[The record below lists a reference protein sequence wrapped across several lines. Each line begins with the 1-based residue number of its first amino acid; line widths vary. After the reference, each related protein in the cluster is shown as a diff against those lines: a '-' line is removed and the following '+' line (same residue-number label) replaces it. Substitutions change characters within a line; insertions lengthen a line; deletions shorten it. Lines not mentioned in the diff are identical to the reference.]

1 MLKKRGEFLPFA
13 ATVGSN
19 GELTSVATHTGDEH
33 PLPTELIEQFTE
45 IFKGMASNGEIVATA
60 ICYDGRVSA
69 DGKDKKDAITVTLE
83 RSGAECVTVY
93 MPYAKTLFG
102 GYKYDPL
109 FASATERQFF
119 A

>member
-13 ATVGSN
+13 ATVGSD
-19 GELTSVATHTGDEH
+19 GEITFVATHTGDEH
-33 PLPTELIEQFTE
+33 PLPTELIDQFIE
-45 IFKGMASNGEIVATA
+45 ILKGLASNGEIFATA
-60 ICYDGRVSA
+60 ICYDGRVSV
-69 DGKDKKDAITVTLE
+69 DGKEKKDAITVTLE
-83 RSGAECVTVY
+83 PSGAECVTIY

-109 FASATERQFF
+109 FASAAQRQFF